1 MTTAPPPQ
9 REKADSLPKKGEEL
23 ELTVDS
29 LAYGGQGVA
38 RHDGF
43 VVFIEKGALP
53 GSRVRALITKRRK
66 GFAEARVLEVLNES
80 QQAVEAPCVHF
91 GVCGGCATQDLN
103 YEEQLRQ
110 KQAQVADLFARLGG
124 FSGLEVRPIIGCRD
138 TFNYRNKMEF
148 TCSNRGW
155 VADKADLDKAPEWVL
170 GLHVPGR
177 YDKVLDIGECHLQ
190 HPAANGILKLA
201 KARAKELGLEPWD
214 VKAHTGFLR
223 HLVIRV
229 TQVHTGSPQVMVN
242 LVTSREE
249 PRRLKPLAD
258 DLVAAYPEIAG
269 VVNNINTRKAAVAFG
284 EWEVVLHGK
293 PTITEQLLGRSFD
306 ISANSFFQT
315 NSAQAEALYEQ
326 IVAACGLTG
335 EEVVYDLY
343 CGTGT
348 IGIVLAERAKEVA
361 GFEMNQSAV
370 DDASRN
376 ALANDVF
383 NTRFFAADLNTKYFS
398 IHAKRLKQQ
407 VLSPDVVVLD
417 PPRAGVHPRMIP
429 EIGQLGP
436 GRVVYVSCNPAT
448 QVRDVRLLI
457 QQGYQLKWAQPV
469 DMFPHTPHIENICL
483 LEKGS

>member
-1 MTTAPPPQ
+1 MEAVSTTITAAP
-9 REKADSLPKKGEEL
+9 LPKKGEEL

-38 RHDGF
+38 RHNGF

-66 GFAEARVLEVLNES
+66 GFAEARVLEVLDES
-80 QQAVEAPCVHF
+80 QQVVDAPCAHF
-91 GVCGGCATQDLN
+91 GVCGGCATQDLD

-124 FSGLEVRPIIGCRD
+124 FRNLEVRPIIGCRD

-155 VADKADLDKAPEWVL
+155 VVDRADLDNAPEWVL

-177 YDKVLDIGECHLQ
+177 YDKVLDIEDCHLQ
-190 HPAANGILKLA
+190 HPIGNGILKLVTT
-201 KARAKELGLEPWD
+201 RAKELGLEPWD
-214 VKAHTGFLR
+214 IKAHTGFLR

-229 TQVHTGSPQVMVN
+229 TQAQTGSPQVMVN

-249 PRRLKPLAD
+249 PRRLKPLSD
-258 DLVAAYPEIAG
+258 DLVAAFPEIAC
-269 VVNNINTRKAAVAFG
+269 VVNNINTTKAAVAYG
-284 EWEVVLHGK
+284 EWEIVLHGK
-293 PTITEQLLGRSFD
+293 PTITEYLLGRSFD

-315 NSAQAEALYEQ
+315 NSAQAEALYGQ
-326 IVAACGLTG
+326 IVAACGLSG
-335 EEVVYDLY
+335 GEVVYDLY

-348 IGIVLAERAKEVA
+348 IGIVLAEQAQEVA
-361 GFEMNQSAV
+361 GFEMAQSAV
-370 DDASRN
+370 EDASRN

-383 NTRFFAADLNTKYFS
+383 NIRFFAADLNTKYFS

-417 PPRAGVHPRMIP
+417 PPRAGVNPRMIP
-429 EIGQLGP
+429 EIGQLGA

-457 QQGYQLKWAQPV
+457 QQGYRLQWAQPV

-483 LEKGS
+483 LEKDQ